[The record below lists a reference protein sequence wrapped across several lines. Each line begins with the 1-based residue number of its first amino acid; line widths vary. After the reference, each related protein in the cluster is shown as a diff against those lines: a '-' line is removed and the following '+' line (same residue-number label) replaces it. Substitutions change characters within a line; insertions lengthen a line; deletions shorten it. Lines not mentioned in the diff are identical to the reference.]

1 MEFKVEGSKKSCK
14 FVTAILPSII
24 KQLGLENSRK
34 AVVIR
39 IANECGDDNQGM
51 TIDLSGLT
59 GCYMVVINPTRRLAD
74 LGITLAHEMVHVKQM
89 AKGKLKSTKRGAHL
103 WSGKVFSKSTK
114 YLERPWEVEAFSRQ
128 ELIFRR
134 ALEEN

>member
-1 MEFKVEGSKKSCK
+1 
-14 FVTAILPSII
+14 
-24 KQLGLENSRK
+24 
-34 AVVIR
+34 
-39 IANECGDDNQGM
+39 
-51 TIDLSGLT
+51 
-59 GCYMVVINPTRRLAD
+59 
-74 LGITLAHEMVHVKQM
+74 M

-103 WSGKVFSKSTK
+103 WAGKVFSKSTK